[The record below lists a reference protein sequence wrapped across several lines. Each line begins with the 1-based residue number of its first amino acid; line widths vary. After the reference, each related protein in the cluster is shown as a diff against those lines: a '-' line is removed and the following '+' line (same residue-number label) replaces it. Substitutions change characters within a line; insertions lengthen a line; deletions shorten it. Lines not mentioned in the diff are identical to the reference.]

1 MSFTLI
7 VQGTPMYNNIYIWH
21 IKCSSSV
28 SYIWPTI
35 YLPGIRGSDKELE
48 KPTKWMCLLI
58 PEKKR
63 CYTFFFLCSWLC
75 HDPWLLNITYIK
87 CLQQYSIVPFKE
99 LTKVFWVFITYTTPS
114 ILLWKENVGTARI
127 NEELTLQISLLFSI
141 APQPTCAGHSQIVV
155 LLPLFL

>member
-7 VQGTPMYNNIYIWH
+7 VQRTPMYDNIYIWH
-21 IKCSSSV
+21 IKCSGSV
-28 SYIWPTI
+28 PYIWPTI

-48 KPTKWMCLLI
+48 KPIKWMYLLI
-58 PEKKR
+58 PGKKG

-75 HDPWLLNITYIK
+75 HDPWLLNIIYIK

-99 LTKVFWVFITYTTPS
+99 LMKYFWVFITYITPS

-127 NEELTLQISLLFSI
+127 NEELTLQIPVLFSI
-141 APQPTCAGHSQIVV
+141 APQSTCAGCSQIVV